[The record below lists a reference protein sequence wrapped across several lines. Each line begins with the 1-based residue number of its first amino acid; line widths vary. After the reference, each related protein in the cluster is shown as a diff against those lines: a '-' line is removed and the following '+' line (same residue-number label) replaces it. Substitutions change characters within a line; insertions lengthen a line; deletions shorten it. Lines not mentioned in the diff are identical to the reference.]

1 MFQRQQRYLDDL
13 NRAILITALV
23 LTIIGMFFF
32 QYGSVVRYVING
44 AATILLVLLVVRMFS
59 KDQSKRY
66 RENMKFLSI
75 VTAVRSWFKQTF
87 KSNGAPRAKTPRTK
101 THRARKAKKNPT
113 WSEIRQYKYLICPQC
128 TQRLRVPRGKGRIR
142 VTCTR
147 CGNVFETK
155 S

>member
-1 MFQRQQRYLDDL
+1 M
-13 NRAILITALV
+13 LITALV
-23 LTIIGMFFF
+23 LTIVGMLFFR
-32 QYGSVVRYVING
+32 YGTWPRYVFNG
-44 AATILLVLLVVRMFS
+44 TATMLLVLMVVRMFS

-66 RENMKFLSI
+66 RENMKFQAA
-75 VTAVRSWFKQTF
+75 VTAVRSWFRRTF
-87 KSNGAPRAKTPRTK
+87 QKGGSAAPRPK
-101 THRARKAKKNPT
+101 THRAHKARKNPT

>member
-13 NRAILITALV
+13 NRAMLIAALV
-23 LTIIGMFFF
+23 LTIVGIFFF
-32 QYGSVVRYVING
+32 KYGTWPRYVFSG
-44 AATILLVLLVVRMFS
+44 AATVLLVLLVLRLFS
-59 KDQSKRY
+59 RDQSRRY
-66 RENMKFLSI
+66 RENMKFQA
-75 VTAVRSWFKQTF
+75 AVNDVSAWFRRTF
-87 KSNGAPRAKTPRTK
+87 RKSASGEPRVK
-101 THRARKAKKNPT
+101 THRAQKAKRNPT

-147 CGNVFETK
+147 CGNVFEAK

>member
-13 NRAILITALV
+13 NRAILITALA
-23 LTIIGMFFF
+23 LTIVGMFFF
-32 QYGSVVRYVING
+32 QYGSVVRYVVNG
-44 AATILLVLLVVRMFS
+44 VSTILLVLLIVRMFS
-59 KDQSKRY
+59 KDQNKRY
-66 RENMKFLSI
+66 RENMKFLTI
-75 VTAVRSWFKQTF
+75 VTAVRNWFKKTF
-87 KSNGAPRAKTPRTK
+87 PSKSSGTPRVK
-101 THRARKAKKNPT
+101 THRAHKAKKNPT

>member
-32 QYGSVVRYVING
+32 QYGSVVRYIISG
-44 AATILLVLLVVRMFS
+44 TATILLVLLVVRMFS
-59 KDQSKRY
+59 KDKSKRY

-75 VTAVRSWFKQTF
+75 VTAVQNWFKRTF
-87 KSNGAPRAKTPRTK
+87 KSNGTQRTKTPRTK

>member
-13 NRAILITALV
+13 NRAMLIIALILMV
-23 LTIIGMFFF
+23 VGMFFF
-32 QYGSVVRYVING
+32 QYGTWPRYVVSGI
-44 AATILLVLLVVRMFS
+44 AAAMMILFVLRLFS
-59 KDQSKRY
+59 KDQNRRN
-66 RENMKFLSI
+66 RENMKFLAAT
-75 VTAVRSWFKQTF
+75 TAVRNWFRSTFGGSGTRTVKQ
-87 KSNGAPRAKTPRTK
+87 PK
-101 THRARKAKKNPT
+101 THRARKARKNPT
-113 WSEIRQYKYLICPQC
+113 WSEIKQYKYLICPQC